1 MRGLSLERERAWM
14 TLARDLFAALPE
26 GAKGVLLRDVPADC
40 APLQE
45 HGLSDSDAIILKLVE
60 VRAFEVCS
68 LDKGFE
74 LTVDD
79 KIELYATPI
88 LWASLVDQLVHI
100 QDTVKVSK
108 QD

>member
-1 MRGLSLERERAWM
+1 MRGISLERERAWM

-26 GAKGVLLRDVPADC
+26 SSRGVLLSNIPVDC
-40 APLQE
+40 DPLTE
-45 HGLSDSDAIILKLVE
+45 HGLSDTDAIILKLVE

-74 LTVDD
+74 LTIDD

-88 LWASLVDQLVHI
+88 LWGSLVDQLVGI
-100 QDTVKVSK
+100 QERTKVKDT
-108 QD
+108 